1 VKGIL
6 DRAGNL
12 IKHAARGLPAVGL
25 TPADVVHAE
34 NKWRLLRYR
43 GAADLA
49 TPVLLV
55 PSLINRHYVLDLR
68 PGRSFVEFLVE
79 HGHDVYMVDWGTPG
93 DEDRFLEWD
102 DIVDGYLGRAIRI
115 ASRHSAHGKVHL
127 LGYCLGGTLAAV
139 HAAARPE
146 RVASLMLVAAPVDFH
161 QGGLL
166 ARWTTTP
173 TFDLDALADAFGNV
187 PWPLMQASFHM
198 LRPTLN
204 LSKLVSMIDRAWD
217 DEFLDHFAA
226 LERWGN
232 DNVSFPALA
241 YRRYVQ
247 ELYRENRLAAGTFTM
262 SGRPARLDAIRQ
274 PVMVVSFAHDHIV
287 PDRSATAALDLVAS
301 PDRQLLRVPGGHVG
315 AMVSR
320 KAKSGL
326 WGQLSAWWAERDEPA
341 AADQSSADPALP
353 KSSLTAAETTSPASP
368 PASTTSTPSA
378 SVVPETTMSGPAPC
392 ASVTSTAAP
401 RSGTGW
407 LDAAVMSSRR

>member
-1 VKGIL
+1 MKKIL
-6 DRAGNL
+6 ERAGNL
-12 IKHAARGLPAVGL
+12 IKRAAAGLPAVGL

-43 GAADLA
+43 GAADFA

-68 PGRSFVEFLVE
+68 PGRSFAEFLVE
-79 HGHDVYMVDWGTPG
+79 HGHDVYMIDWGTPG
-93 DEDRFLEWD
+93 DEDRYLEWD
-102 DIVDGYLGRAIRI
+102 DIVDGYLGRAIRV
-115 ASRHSAHGKVHL
+115 AARHSRQRKVHL

-173 TFDLDALADAFGNV
+173 SFDLDALAGAFGNV

-232 DNVSFPALA
+232 DNVSFPGLA

-274 PVMVVSFAHDHIV
+274 PVLVVSFAHDHIV

-301 PDRQLLRVPGGHVG
+301 PDRQLLRVAGGHVG

-320 KAKSGL
+320 KARGGL

-341 AADQSSADPALP
+341 AADQSSADPAFP
-353 KSSLTAAETTSPASP
+353 KSSVTAAETTSPASP

-378 SVVPETTMSGPAPC
+378 SVVPEATMSGPAPC

-407 LDAAVMSSRR
+407 FDAAVMSSRR

>member
-1 VKGIL
+1 MKRIL
-6 DRAGNL
+6 ERAGNL
-12 IKHAARGLPAVGL
+12 ARRAARGLPAVGL

-34 NKWRLLRYR
+34 NKWRLLRYVAR
-43 GAADLA
+43 ARGGARDREAVATLGAAPTPSPRTIDRAADFA

-79 HGHDVYMVDWGTPG
+79 HGHDVFMVDWGTPG
-93 DEDRFLEWD
+93 DEDRYLEWD

-115 ASRHSAHGKVHL
+115 AGRHSAHGNVHL

-173 TFDLDALADAFGNV
+173 TFDLDALAAAFGNV

-232 DNVSFPALA
+232 DNVSFPGWPI
-241 YRRYVQ
+241 
-247 ELYRENRLAAGTFTM
+247 AATCRSCTARTAW
-262 SGRPARLDAIRQ
+262 RPA
-274 PVMVVSFAHDHIV
+274 P
-287 PDRSATAALDLVAS
+287 S
-301 PDRQLLRVPGGHVG
+301 P
-315 AMVSR
+315 
-320 KAKSGL
+320 
-326 WGQLSAWWAERDEPA
+326 
-341 AADQSSADPALP
+341 
-353 KSSLTAAETTSPASP
+353 
-368 PASTTSTPSA
+368 
-378 SVVPETTMSGPAPC
+378 
-392 ASVTSTAAP
+392 
-401 RSGTGW
+401 
-407 LDAAVMSSRR
+407 